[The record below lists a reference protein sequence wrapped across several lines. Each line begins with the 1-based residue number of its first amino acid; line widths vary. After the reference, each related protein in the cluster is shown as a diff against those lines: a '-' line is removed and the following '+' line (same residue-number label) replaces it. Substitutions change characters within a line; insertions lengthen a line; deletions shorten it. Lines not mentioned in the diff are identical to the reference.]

1 MFEVQQN
8 CTFFII
14 SIIFY
19 RVVFGIKIFLKS
31 HHLSSEVVLDLQ
43 AALTHEVHDQLA
55 HPGTEDEVP
64 HEVGDEREGDADH
77 RDHQVAGGQRQQ
89 EEVGDGPHAL
99 VPHQHGDDEAVAQ
112 DAEQE
117 DQAVEDDPH
126 RLVDVCGRDEDTRTR
141 QPLRH
146 SQKSATWLLL
156 CPPFPLGRLFL
167 YPQELRKTT

>member
-1 MFEVQQN
+1 MEVTEDIQPKKKKKNYNSLLLLSLSQPFSI
-8 CTFFII
+8 TFL
-14 SIIFY
+14 
-19 RVVFGIKIFLKS
+19 GGDKS
-31 HHLSSEVVLDLQ
+31 FRKYHHLSSKSNG
-43 AALTHEVHDQLA
+43 ATLTHEVHDQLA

-77 RDHQVAGGQRQQ
+77 RHHQVAGGQRQQ

-126 RLVDVCGRDEDTRTR
+126 RLVDVCGGDEDTRAR
-141 QPLRH
+141 QRLRH
-146 SQKSATWLLL
+146 S
-156 CPPFPLGRLFL
+156 
-167 YPQELRKTT
+167 

>member
-1 MFEVQQN
+1 M
-8 CTFFII
+8 
-14 SIIFY
+14 
-19 RVVFGIKIFLKS
+19 KFLGGGKS
-31 HHLSSEVVLDLQ
+31 FRKLHHLSSKSSG

-126 RLVDVCGRDEDTRTR
+126 RLVDVCGGGGEDTRTR
-141 QPLRH
+141 QRLRH
-146 SQKSATWLLL
+146 S
-156 CPPFPLGRLFL
+156 
-167 YPQELRKTT
+167 

>member
-1 MFEVQQN
+1 MKLALLSLSRSSE
-8 CTFFII
+8 
-14 SIIFY
+14 S
-19 RVVFGIKIFLKS
+19 FLGVKS
-31 HHLSSEVVLDLQ
+31 FRNSPHLSSEVVLDLQ

-112 DAEQE
+112 NAEQE

-141 QPLRH
+141 
-146 SQKSATWLLL
+146 
-156 CPPFPLGRLFL
+156 
-167 YPQELRKTT
+167 